1 MTMQNDQPTPTD
13 TEAVQEAAPLIK
25 AGPKLEFSPVLARKV
40 NFASAQNGV
49 SVLRRLQIAN
59 TGDQAASA
67 IMLHLTATPPI
78 LRDKTWRIDHVA
90 AGAEINLADL
100 ETPLDTAILAGL
112 DEAEIGQLEFRL
124 GYDGAQTE
132 RSQHR
137 IELLARDEWGGLA
150 EMDNTLAAF
159 VSPNQPLVARLL
171 KDTSRLLEASGHP
184 GSMEGYQ
191 SGDPL
196 RVGDLL
202 YADRKRPP
210 EPGQP
215 ACLPELGG
223 GGDRAQRRRD
233 RPWHADA
240 LALPGRA
247 ARRLITIWLRK
258 PGRVHPLITE
268 NSRNPTGFRPQGVGT
283 R

>member
-1 MTMQNDQPTPTD
+1 MQNDQPTPTD

-49 SVLRRLQIAN
+49 SALRRLRIAN

-67 IMLHLTATPPI
+67 ITLHLTATPPI
-78 LRDKTWRIDHVA
+78 LRDKTWRIDRVA

-124 GYDGAQTE
+124 GYDDAQTE

-137 IELLARDEWGGLA
+137 IELLARDEWGGLT
-150 EMDNTLAAF
+150 EMDNILAAF

-171 KDTSRLLEASGHP
+171 KDASRLLEASGHP

-196 RVGDLL
+196 RVWMMAGAIWSAATALGLTYAVPPASFERIGQKVRDPERIGSEGLATCLDSSLL
-202 YADRKRPP
+202 LSAAFEAAGLNTAVLFSEGHAWVEQRCQFTCHP
-210 EPGQP
+210 
-215 ACLPELGG
+215 
-223 GGDRAQRRRD
+223 RA
-233 RPWHADA
+233 
-240 LALPGRA
+240 
-247 ARRLITIWLRK
+247 
-258 PGRVHPLITE
+258 
-268 NSRNPTGFRPQGVGT
+268 
-283 R
+283 